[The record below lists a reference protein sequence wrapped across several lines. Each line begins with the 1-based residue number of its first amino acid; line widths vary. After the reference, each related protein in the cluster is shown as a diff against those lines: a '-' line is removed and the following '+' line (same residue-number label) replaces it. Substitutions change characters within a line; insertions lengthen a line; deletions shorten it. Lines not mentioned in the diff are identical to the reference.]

1 MIDKA
6 LLVINKV
13 DNKSA
18 KISSKLKKLNPIL
31 LSIKKQKNINKLIS
45 SIKHKIKNQFKGS
58 ENILITRERHRK
70 NLEECLV
77 NLKKFNSKKEA
88 GDFDKA
94 AEDLRLATRSLGKI
108 TGKVDVEDILDSIFN
123 DFCIGK

>member
-1 MIDKA
+1 MVNLNYCPI
-6 LLVINKV
+6 IITF
-13 DNKSA
+13 
-18 KISSKLKKLNPIL
+18 ISCFFKKLNPIL
-31 LSIKKQKNINKLIS
+31 LSIKKQKNINKLIN
-45 SIKHKIKNQFKGS
+45 SIKQKIKNQFKGS

-70 NLEECLV
+70 NLEDCLI
-77 NLKKFNSKKEA
+77 NLKKFNTKKKV